1 MYDET
6 RVNYSP
12 EQHARAR
19 KMDNF
24 YETVNLALADGFQ
37 PIQDL
42 AVIGP
47 GVWSMVDVTR
57 KTIADLTEKLG
68 RRPTTGEIAH
78 EFATYAQMLDRDNG
92 WTAQLAA
99 GNPGTPVE

>member
-1 MYDET
+1 MYNEE
-6 RVNYSP
+6 RVDYTAD
-12 EQHARAR
+12 QHSKARQ
-19 KMDNF
+19 MDVF
-24 YETVNLALADGFQ
+24 YESVQGALSDGFQ

-99 GNPGTPVE
+99 GSPGTPVE